1 MARPAILPGFFFDYN
16 NYDRYSAKCAWLCT
30 HHCTYF
36 LLVLFCE
43 EWIKVEVKVWLLLF
57 AVCWSNTPL
66 LPCLQAISAVES
78 KVIRRKKPPV
88 YRHRT
93 VDTRVPY
100 TQVKW
105 PEQTP
110 TTQKKPSKLHPV
122 KFVPSYFEWVWITA
136 KSTAPKSSS
145 IRKKIRN
152 RSSIFDWESLKVP
165 KSYQSSQDVSAQ
177 QPSPGVQHFGCPEEE
192 DACHQGGV
200 WEVQGRVRRVPQET
214 SQRDSKER
222 GRKCHN
228 KLKYVPSTT
237 PNFDL
242 GLAWHA
248 CRYNSKRNE
257 GTTTCG
263 PNVLVNAWLVCR
275 FWAYVS
281 LKAKIL
287 PGYLRVPTR

>member
-1 MARPAILPGFFFDYN
+1 MVARPAILPGFFFDYN

-152 RSSIFDWESLKVP
+152 RSSILIERVWKCPSPIEAAKMSQPNNQVQGSNILDVLKKKMRATKEESERFKEECDEFHRKLLNET
-165 KSYQSSQDVSAQ
+165 QRREDVS
-177 QPSPGVQHFGCPEEE
+177 V
-192 DACHQGGV
+192 
-200 WEVQGRVRRVPQET
+200 
-214 SQRDSKER
+214 
-222 GRKCHN
+222 
-228 KLKYVPSTT
+228 TT
-237 PNFDL
+237 
-242 GLAWHA
+242 
-248 CRYNSKRNE
+248 NSN
-257 GTTTCG
+257 TY
-263 PNVLVNAWLVCR
+263 PVLHP
-275 FWAYVS
+275 
-281 LKAKIL
+281 IL
-287 PGYLRVPTR
+287 I